1 MQIIFTWRVPIAVV
15 DHEHKQNRLWEYS
28 APVEQVFIRQNGDIQ
43 ITQEDGD
50 FPIGLVM
57 PSTWVEDLI
66 YVD

>member
-1 MQIIFTWRVPIAVV
+1 MQVILTWRIPIAIV
-15 DHEHKQNRLWEYS
+15 DHEREHNHLWEYS

-43 ITQEDGD
+43 ITPEDEN
-50 FPIGLVM
+50 FPIGLVI

>member
-1 MQIIFTWRVPIAVV
+1 MQVTLTWRIPIAVV
-15 DHEHKQNRLWEYS
+15 DHEHDRLWEYS

-43 ITQEDGD
+43 ITPEDED
-50 FPIGLVM
+50 FPICLVI

>member
-15 DHEHKQNRLWEYS
+15 DHEHEHNRLWECS
-28 APVEQVFIRQNGDIQ
+28 APVKQVFIRQNGDIQ

-50 FPIGLVM
+50 FPIGLVI

>member
-1 MQIIFTWRVPIAVV
+1 MQVTLTWRIPIAVV
-15 DHEHKQNRLWEYS
+15 DQEHDRLWEYS

-43 ITQEDGD
+43 ITPEDKYT
-50 FPIGLVM
+50 PTGLLI